1 MTFKFKPAQTK
12 QPTTSNSNY
21 ERRDVDWEALNAHLI
36 EAAGTATN
44 PEVYPGVISQIV
56 DLGIH
61 LKVNDEVVDPD
72 FTYPEDASFYDVK
85 GEKRVKYTTDRE
97 LQYVAV
103 LVDFP
108 DIIVDKSLYITGE
121 SNPLPLRLL
130 LNGERMV
137 QNSEGKWINTVSKM
151 FSLGRMKHP
160 NGKYALAKQNK
171 LHVLAEKAG
180 LLDSDGLFTVD
191 RIGELLGKALMFE
204 IQLFMKPGN
213 NGKRYYNEIIK
224 SPTIIP
230 RSIKA
235 PTLDPSLIG
244 GVLWSDG
251 SDPDENEVKKLRA
264 SVKNTIKNAT
274 NFNGSTIAPLIEAK
288 ASPSAQPTASLDKP
302 REQNDNTRPVK
313 EPAKPAQ
320 PKAAVTKT
328 APAKAASWEDES
340 EDSDSPF

>member
-1 MTFKFKPAQTK
+1 MSFQFRPAQTK
-12 QPTTSNSNY
+12 QSTNNNSNY

-61 LKVNDEVVDPD
+61 LKVNDEVVDPHM
-72 FTYPEDASFYDVK
+72 TYPDDASYYEVK

-103 LVDFP
+103 MVDFP
-108 DIIVDKSLYITGE
+108 DIIVDKALYITGE
-121 SNPLPLRLL
+121 SNPLPLRLM

-151 FSLGRMKHP
+151 FSLGQMRHP

-180 LLDSDGLFTVD
+180 LLDSDGLFTAD

-235 PTLDPSLIG
+235 PTLDPSLLALVQWSS
-244 GVLWSDG
+244 GVGPNED
-251 SDPDENEVKKLRA
+251 EVKKLRA

-274 NFNGSTIAPLIEAK
+274 NFNGSTIQSVI
-288 ASPSAQPTASLDKP
+288 DKP
-302 REQNDNTRPVK
+302 REQSNNDRPVDPSTEVTK
-313 EPAKPAQ
+313 
-320 PKAAVTKT
+320 PKATPKPT
-328 APAKAASWEDES
+328 PAKAASWEDEDID
-340 EDSDSPF
+340 EDSPF

>member
-1 MTFKFKPAQTK
+1 MTFNFRPAQTK
-12 QPTTSNSNY
+12 QPTTSKSTY
-21 ERRDVDWEALNAHLI
+21 ERRDVDWEAMNAHLI

-61 LKVNDEVVDPD
+61 LKVMDEEVDPD
-72 FTYPEDASFYDVK
+72 FTYPEDATFYTSK
-85 GEKRVKYTTDRE
+85 GVKRVKYTTEKE

-121 SNPLPLRLL
+121 SNPLPLRMI
-130 LNGERMV
+130 LNGERGRREADGRWV
-137 QNSEGKWINTVSKM
+137 VYVDKM
-151 FSLGRMKHP
+151 FSLGQMRHP
-160 NGKYALAKQNK
+160 NGKFALAKQNK

-180 LLDSDGLFTVD
+180 LLDSDGLFTPD

-204 IQLFMKPGN
+204 IHLRMNQAD
-213 NGKRYYNEIIK
+213 NGKLYFNESIK

-274 NFNGSTIAPLIEAK
+274 NFKGSTIESVI
-288 ASPSAQPTASLDKP
+288 DKP
-302 REQNDNTRPVK
+302 REQGDNARPTK
-313 EPAKPAQ
+313 EPAKP
-320 PKAAVTKT
+320 VTKP
-328 APAKAASWEDES
+328 APAKAASWEDEP
-340 EDSDSPF
+340 EDVDSPF